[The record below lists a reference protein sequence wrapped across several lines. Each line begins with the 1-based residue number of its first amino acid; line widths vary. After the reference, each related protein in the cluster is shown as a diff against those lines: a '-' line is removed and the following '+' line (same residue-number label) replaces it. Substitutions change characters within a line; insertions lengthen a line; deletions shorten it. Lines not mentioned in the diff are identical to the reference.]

1 MNNQIQNAEKHLRN
15 IEEFINH
22 NLSLKYISLETTVE
36 ELLQFIKNVKEQY
49 IPLIK
54 DIGKLSPILH
64 ENKSL
69 FICKSVEKCPNQKW
83 DSIF

>member
-22 NLSLKYISLETTVE
+22 NLSLKYISTETTVE
-36 ELLQFIKNVKEQY
+36 ELLKFIKNVKEQY

-54 DIGKLSPILH
+54 DIEKLSPR
-64 ENKSL
+64 NKSL
-69 FICKSVEKCPNQKW
+69 FICQSVEKCPNQKW
-83 DSIF
+83 DSVL

>member
-22 NLSLKYISLETTVE
+22 NLYLKYISTETTVE

-54 DIGKLSPILH
+54 DIEKLSPR
-64 ENKSL
+64 NKSL
-69 FICKSVEKCPNQKW
+69 FICQSVEKCPNQKW
-83 DSIF
+83 DSVL